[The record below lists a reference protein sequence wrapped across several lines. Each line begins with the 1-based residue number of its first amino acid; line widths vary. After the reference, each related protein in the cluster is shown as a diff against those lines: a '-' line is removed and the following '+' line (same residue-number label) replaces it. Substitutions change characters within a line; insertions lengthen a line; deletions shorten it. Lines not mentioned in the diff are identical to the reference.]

1 MYNRGKLIGRK
12 RLKVKRI
19 QQQRM
24 KKRTEQAASQPLAV
38 HQLEKAVQQ
47 QKILESELVSLKKE
61 ARVYQQQQNSKLN
74 VFFQSKK
81 EDILKECQETLK
93 SLCKEYSSLE
103 KTETEET
110 TEDTQ

>member
-1 MYNRGKLIGRK
+1 
-12 RLKVKRI
+12 
-19 QQQRM
+19 M
-24 KKRTEQAASQPLAV
+24 KKRTEQAAPQPLAAD
-38 HQLEKAVQQ
+38 QLEKAVQQ

-61 ARVYQQQQNSKLN
+61 ARVYQQQQNSN

-81 EDILKECQETLK
+81 EDILRECQETLK

-110 TEDTQ
+110 TEDTR